1 MARFICLTTTI
12 IVLASL
18 FVPSALAGGRFP

>member
-18 FVPSALAGGRFP
+18 FAPAALAMPRGF